1 MAAVRIR
8 QQLACVLYER
18 QNKDEVGE
26 GWSGVARGAGERR
39 ERLRQR
45 GRSHRHPS
53 TDIPSVISSSWRST
67 RTPQTHRSTWRFCSR
82 WLACRRPQSVRNA
95 GSYKAPTVECTP
107 APKHGVQTPT
117 PSHRTLQTGQGSPP
131 KASRRRSAD
140 ERSCCAPMERRKR
153 HAMRSKAQAKTCEQ
167 QHTQKKQSVKQLSK
181 WLRPIVPHDGRRHK
195 SQASPSPRL
204 SDRRSTPRSAEP

>member
-1 MAAVRIR
+1 MRWARVGRGWPGGPEREGRDCGSAAVHTAIHQPTYLVSFHRPGGPR
-8 QQLACVLYER
+8 AR
-18 QNKDEVGE
+18 HRHTG
-26 GWSGVARGAGERR
+26 ARGDSAAGGWPADDHKVSKRR
-39 ERLRQR
+39 IIQSTYR
-45 GRSHRHPS
+45 GVHTGTKARRSN
-53 TDIPSVISSSWRST
+53 
-67 RTPQTHRSTWRFCSR
+67 TH
-82 WLACRRPQSVRNA
+82 
-95 GSYKAPTVECTP
+95 
-107 APKHGVQTPT
+107 PT

>member
-82 WLACRRPQSVRNA
+82 WLACRRPQSVETPDHTKHLPWSTHRHQSTAFKHPSHTQPPHLADRA
-95 GSYKAPTVECTP
+95 GQPPESLTEALRRRKILLRADGKAKAPRDAIKGTSKDMRATTHTKKAKRQTVVQVATP
-107 APKHGVQTPT
+107 N
-117 PSHRTLQTGQGSPP
+117 R
-131 KASRRRSAD
+131 
-140 ERSCCAPMERRKR
+140 
-153 HAMRSKAQAKTCEQ
+153 
-167 QHTQKKQSVKQLSK
+167 
-181 WLRPIVPHDGRRHK
+181 
-195 SQASPSPRL
+195 
-204 SDRRSTPRSAEP
+204 TPRWKAT